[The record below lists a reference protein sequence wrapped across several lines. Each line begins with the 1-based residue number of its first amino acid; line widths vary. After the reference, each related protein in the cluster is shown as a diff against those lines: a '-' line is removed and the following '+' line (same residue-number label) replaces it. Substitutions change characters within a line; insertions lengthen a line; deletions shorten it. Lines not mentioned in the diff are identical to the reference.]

1 MDRPPHS
8 QGISDVAVL
17 GRKLALT
24 VDTGG
29 TAIVW
34 EGKSPVRIHR
44 LEGSELMAC
53 AGCLETSLGV
63 CGTQNDE
70 VITLGKG
77 GAVERFQLASN
88 WYPGRSG
95 ISALAAVGKPMT
107 IFAGYFSGEVV
118 FLAATKRGWRRNP
131 ASLMATV
138 VSLDPHCRLAA
149 SGNVN
154 GEVLIWRCVDGEIAA
169 RLAIHQGQVTALNF
183 GHEGRILYSAGADRF
198 IYVIDTSNF
207 ITMGATMLPA
217 PAISLLVE
225 EDAHFAAL
233 DSSGSIYRFLNKMTQ
248 KRKERHWLLA
258 WWRWLGLRHAWNHEK
273 SPLERKETAHV

>member
-1 MDRPPHS
+1 
-8 QGISDVAVL
+8 
-17 GRKLALT
+17 
-24 VDTGG
+24 
-29 TAIVW
+29 
-34 EGKSPVRIHR
+34 
-44 LEGSELMAC
+44 
-53 AGCLETSLGV
+53 
-63 CGTQNDE
+63 
-70 VITLGKG
+70 
-77 GAVERFQLASN
+77 
-88 WYPGRSG
+88 
-95 ISALAAVGKPMT
+95 
-107 IFAGYFSGEVV
+107 
-118 FLAATKRGWRRNP
+118 
-131 ASLMATV
+131 MATV